1 MKTSPILEV
10 RNLKTHFHTYVGV
23 VKAVDGVS
31 FELHPGETLSFVG
44 ESGSGKSITNLSI
57 IRLIPSPPGKIVA
70 GEVLFK
76 GEDIFAKSEKEM
88 CRLRG
93 HRISMIFQDP
103 MTCLN
108 PLLRISSQM
117 RETIHLHQ
125 GLGKR
130 EATEKSVEMLK
141 RVGMANPEKWVN
153 AFPHQLSGGMR
164 QRVMIAMALSCNP
177 EILIADEPTSALDVT
192 IQAQILDII
201 AGLSAKMNMAVIM
214 ITHDLGVVARMSDQ
228 VCVMYAGRIVEMAPV
243 LVLFEDPK
251 HPYTRGLMK
260 SVPRLDMA
268 DQGRLF
274 SIQGSPPH
282 LIGMTECCRFYP
294 RCAKAT
300 DICRREYPPE
310 TDVGSGHRVN
320 CWLYGEGDR

>member
-10 RNLKTHFHTYVGV
+10 RNLKTYFHTYVGV

-31 FELHPGETLSFVG
+31 FKLHPGETLSFVG

-76 GEDIFAKSEKEM
+76 GEDVFAKSEREM

-93 HRISMIFQDP
+93 RRISMIFQDP

-108 PLLRISSQM
+108 PLLRVSSQM
-117 RETIHLHQ
+117 TETIHLHQ
-125 GLGKR
+125 GLDKR
-130 EATEKSVEMLK
+130 EATEKSVEMIK
-141 RVGMANPEKWVN
+141 MVGIANPERWMN

-164 QRVMIAMALSCNP
+164 QRIMIAMALSCKP

-201 AGLSAKMNMAVIM
+201 GKLTVKMNTAVIM

-243 LVLFEDPK
+243 LTLFEDPK
-251 HPYTRGLMK
+251 HPYTWGLMK
-260 SVPRLDMA
+260 SVPRLDMD

-282 LIGMTECCRFYP
+282 LIGMPECCRFYP
-294 RCAKAT
+294 RCANAT
-300 DICRREYPPE
+300 DICRHEYPPE
-310 TDVGSGHRVN
+310 TDLGSGHRVN
-320 CWLYGEGDR
+320 CWLYGKEER